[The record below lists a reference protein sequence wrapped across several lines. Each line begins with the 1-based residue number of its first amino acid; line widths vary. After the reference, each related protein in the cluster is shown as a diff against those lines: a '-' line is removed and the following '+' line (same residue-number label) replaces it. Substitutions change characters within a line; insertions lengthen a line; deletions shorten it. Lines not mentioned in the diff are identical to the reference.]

1 MSADAFDR
9 LDEQS
14 LLVLARAAQVART
27 MNEPIV
33 EQRHVVIALLL
44 SGDSAIVRALEG
56 SGVTLE
62 SIVAR
67 IIGDQRWKFPHR
79 SALRRSLT
87 NLPPA
92 ASAAAPSADGMSP
105 DARKVLSYAGIEA
118 ESLGHD
124 AIRPVH
130 LLLALIHA
138 APADPLGGIS
148 PYPPAA
154 LLSATKS
161 ILGGSAWE
169 GRTRDTLAQSL
180 DQVLRSATDNLR
192 QVGDLG
198 RGVVDELRRATSGES
213 ASNLSE
219 RVARLQRGLGRV
231 VEGLGD
237 TVANAESDPAAPAGI
252 HPSVKIWDGAH
263 VREGATIGEGTSIG
277 RGAYVGQGV
286 VMGRNCKLQNLALVY
301 EPAVLGDGVFIGP
314 AVVLTN
320 DLFPR
325 AVNPDQT
332 RKTADDWHAVGV
344 TVRDGASIGARA
356 VCVAPVTIGE
366 WAMVGA
372 GAVVVQDVPAYA
384 LVVGSPARQIGWMGR
399 SGYRLVEESTGRWRC
414 DVTGET
420 YLLVDGV
427 MAPADLRREQP
438 PGPSVE

>member
-1 MSADAFDR
+1 MSADAFER
-9 LDEQS
+9 LDERS
-14 LLVLARAAQVART
+14 RLVLARAAQVART
-27 MNEPIV
+27 MEEPVV

-44 SGDSAIVRALEG
+44 SGDAAIVRALEG
-56 SGVTLE
+56 SGVTVE

-67 IIGDQRWKFPHR
+67 IVGDQRWKFPQR
-79 SALRRSLT
+79 SALRRTLT
-87 NLPPA
+87 SLPPA
-92 ASAAAPSADGMSP
+92 TSAAAPSADGMSA

-118 ESLGHD
+118 ETLGHD
-124 AIRPVH
+124 AITPGH
-130 LLLALIHA
+130 LLLALVHA
-138 APADPLGGIS
+138 APAGPLGGIS
-148 PYPPAA
+148 PYPPASLLTATRA
-154 LLSATKS
+154 LL
-161 ILGGSAWE
+161 GGAAAQ
-169 GRTRDTLAQSL
+169 GGARDMLAQSL

-198 RGVVDELRRATSGES
+198 RGAMDELRRAASGDV

-219 RVARLQRGLGRV
+219 RMARLQWRFGLAPEGRG
-231 VEGLGD
+231 D
-237 TVANAESDPAAPAGI
+237 AAASAEPEPATPAGI

-263 VREGATIGEGTSIG
+263 VREGVTIGEGTSIG

-332 RKTADDWHAVGV
+332 RKSADDWHAVGV

-399 SGYRLVEESTGRWRC
+399 AGYRLVEESNGRWRC
-414 DVTGET
+414 DATGET

-427 MAPADLRREQP
+427 MAPANLRREQP

>member
-1 MSADAFDR
+1 MSGDIFDR

-14 LLVLARAAQVART
+14 RMVLARAAQVTRE
-27 MNEPIV
+27 MKDRLVEP
-33 EQRHVVIALLL
+33 RHLVIALLL
-44 SGDSAIVRALEG
+44 SGDAAIVRALEG
-56 SGVTLE
+56 SAVSLD
-62 SIVAR
+62 SIVTR

-79 SALRRSLT
+79 SALRRSWT
-87 NLPPA
+87 NLPAVTPA
-92 ASAAAPSADGMSP
+92 DAPAVDGLSR
-105 DARKVLSYAGIEA
+105 DARKVLSYSGIEA
-118 ESLGHD
+118 DALGHD
-124 AIRPVH
+124 AIRPAH
-130 LLLALIHA
+130 LLLGLVHA

-148 PYPPAA
+148 PYSPAT
-154 LLSATKS
+154 LLKATRS
-161 ILGGSAWE
+161 VLGSPRSEVHARE
-169 GRTRDTLAQSL
+169 TLAQSF
-180 DQVLRSATDNLR
+180 DQVLRSVTENLR
-192 QVGDLG
+192 QAGDLG
-198 RGVVDELRRATSGES
+198 RGAVDEFRRAREGES
-213 ASNLSE
+213 ASELSE
-219 RVARLQRGLGRV
+219 QMKRLQRRLERA

-237 TVANAESDPAAPAGI
+237 AGTNAAPEPAAPSGI

-372 GAVVVQDVPAYA
+372 GAVVVHDVPAHA
-384 LVVGSPARQIGWMGR
+384 LVVGSPARQIGWVGR
-399 SGYRLVEESTGRWRC
+399 AGYRLVKESNGRWRC
-414 DVTGET
+414 DATGET
-420 YLLVDGV
+420 YLLVDGA
-427 MAPADLRREQP
+427 MAPANLRREQP